1 MKLQIVNLQ
10 VAGSNP
16 VVSSLYGRV
25 AQRIEQDVSPNLVV
39 TDEWNDMANAEE
51 TTLVTLREAGS
62 NPALLAI
69 PGGGPAGCF
78 FNTGRHG
85 QMQRRMPDGTT
96 ATTVGWSGRFDS
108 SWAYALWHE
117 RGHPVSSILVAAAW
131 HTISLFHGGWNNP
144 ANAGRTTG
152 KERPAGFLVGRSD
165 VQAIPRFDGARSS
178 VNCPATSCRWN
189 DEKALG
195 ECRRGNRGRIAP

>member
-1 MKLQIVNLQ
+1 M
-10 VAGSNP
+10 
-16 VVSSLYGRV
+16 
-25 AQRIEQDVSPNLVV
+25 
-39 TDEWNDMANAEE
+39 
-51 TTLVTLREAGS
+51 VTLREAGS

-69 PGGGPAGCF
+69 PRGGPAGCF

-131 HTISLFHGGWNNP
+131 HTIPLLHRGGITRRMP
-144 ANAGRTTG
+144 AGLQGKSGPPDFWWAGRMF
-152 KERPAGFLVGRSD
+152 KPSRASMERVA
-165 VQAIPRFDGARSS
+165 Q
-178 VNCPATSCRWN
+178 
-189 DEKALG
+189 
-195 ECRRGNRGRIAP
+195 